1 MRTSIAERAL
11 GVVVTALLLLGPA
24 ACRDDKPAGPA
35 PIAGTGG
42 STGGRGGTAG
52 GAGRGGTGGTS
63 GRGGTGGTGG
73 TAGTTTGGTG
83 GGVDAA
89 DAPASEGGGADV
101 GDAAPS
107 EGGTD
112 AVVDAPV
119 GDGGTAVMRSFYTH
133 PTYPAGV
140 IRPNRPQPM
149 LDGAVTGVYTGWK
162 KFVINGC
169 GGSYVKAGADI
180 GANLATVS
188 ELQGMGMIISVILAG
203 HDENARTI
211 FDGMFRV
218 ARAYKSNNN
227 MALTSKEVR
236 LSGTNCMNAAMPES
250 QTDGDLD
257 IATALL
263 MAEKQWGNGG
273 AVNYGMEARAMIAAI
288 KMNDLNAMSKLP
300 LLGDWVSVNDAKF
313 YWGTRSA
320 DFIPGH
326 LRAFGGAT
334 NDTFWMQSVDAIYGL
349 VAKIQ
354 MVNSPNTGLLPDF
367 VVNTNT
373 NAVPAPANWSF
384 ANSPHDGQ
392 YHYHAARSPLRLVTD
407 YIGSGGSE
415 ARSKAALA
423 KMNTWI
429 RMKTA
434 ENPAM
439 IVDGY
444 NITSGSSTGIG
455 TGPTVVFEGPF
466 GAAAVVDAANQAWV
480 DAIWNR
486 ISAGAVGNDSLA
498 ESIRL
503 MSLLVMSGHWW
514 SP

>member
-11 GVVVTALLLLGPA
+11 GLVVTALLLVGPA
-24 ACRDDKPAGPA
+24 ACRDETPPGPA
-35 PIAGTGG
+35 PIAGAGG
-42 STGGRGGTAG
+42 STGGRGGS
-52 GAGRGGTGGTS
+52 AGRGGAGGTS
-63 GRGGTGGTGG
+63 GRGGATATGGS
-73 TAGTTTGGTG
+73 AGTTGGTG
-83 GGVDAA
+83 GGADAA
-89 DAPASEGGGADV
+89 DAPASDGGSADA
-101 GDAAPS
+101 GDVAPS

-112 AVVDAPV
+112 VVIDAPA
-119 GDGGTAVMRSFYTH
+119 GDGGSAVMRSFYTH

-140 IRPNRPQPM
+140 IRPNKPQPM
-149 LDGAVTGVYTGWK
+149 LDGAVTGIYTGWK

-188 ELQGMGMIISVILAG
+188 ELQGMGMVITVILAG

-227 MALTSKEVR
+227 MALSSKEVR
-236 LSGTNCMNAAMPES
+236 LSGSNCMNAAMPES

-257 IATALL
+257 MATALL

-273 AVNYGMEARAMIAAI
+273 TVNYGMEARNMIAAI
-288 KMNDLNAMSKLP
+288 KMNDLNATSKLP

-313 YWGTRSA
+313 YWGARSA

-354 MVNSPNTGLLPDF
+354 MVNSPTTGLLPDF
-367 VVNTNT
+367 MMNLNTNG
-373 NAVPAPANWSF
+373 VPASANWSG
-384 ANSPHDGQ
+384 AGNPNDGQ
-392 YHYHAARSPLRLVTD
+392 YFYHAARSPLRLVAD
-407 YIGSGGSE
+407 YISSGGSE
-415 ARSKAALA
+415 ARSKTALA

-429 RMKTA
+429 RMKTMD
-434 ENPAM
+434 NPAM
-439 IVDGY
+439 IIDGY
-444 NITSGSSTGIG
+444 NITTGATIG
-455 TGPTVVFEGPF
+455 NGPTVVFEGPF
-466 GAAAVVDAANQAWV
+466 GAAAVVDAANQAWL

-503 MSLLVMSGHWW
+503 MSLLIMSGHWW
-514 SP
+514 GP

>member
-1 MRTSIAERAL
+1 MRTSIAERGL
-11 GVVVTALLLLGPA
+11 GLVVTALLLLGPA
-24 ACRDDKPAGPA
+24 ACGDEKPSSP
-35 PIAGTGG
+35 PVAGTGG
-42 STGGRGGTAG
+42 ATGGRGGSG
-52 GAGRGGTGGTS
+52 GSAGRGGTGGSGGSGGTS
-63 GRGGTGGTGG
+63 GTAGTGTGGTGG
-73 TAGTTTGGTG
+73 ST
-83 GGVDAA
+83 VDAA
-89 DAPASEGGGADV
+89 DAPASEGGSADA
-101 GDAAPS
+101 GDVAPS
-107 EGGTD
+107 EGGSD
-112 AVVDAPV
+112 AVADAPV

-133 PTYPAGV
+133 PTYPAGM
-140 IRPNRPQPM
+140 IRPTKAQGM
-149 LDGAVTGVYTGWK
+149 LDGAVTGIYTGWK

-169 GGSYVKAGADI
+169 GGSYVKAGADL

-188 ELQGMGMIISVILAG
+188 ELQGMGMIITVILAG
-203 HDENARTI
+203 HDENARTT
-211 FDGMFRV
+211 FDGLFRV
-218 ARAYKSNNN
+218 ARAYKSDITP
-227 MALTSKEVR
+227 ALMSKEVR
-236 LSGTNCMNAAMPES
+236 LTGANCMNVTMAES

-273 AVNYGMEARAMIAAI
+273 TVNYGMEARNMIAAI
-288 KMNDLNAMSKLP
+288 KDKELNATTKLP

-313 YWGTRSA
+313 YWGGRTA

-334 NDTFWMQSVDAIYGL
+334 SDTFWMQSVDAIYGL

-367 VVNTNT
+367 VMNLNTNG
-373 NAVPAPANWSF
+373 VPASANWSG
-384 ANSPHDGQ
+384 AGNPNDGQ
-392 YHYHAARSPLRLVTD
+392 YFYHAARSPLRLVAD
-407 YIGSGGSE
+407 YISSGGSE
-415 ARSKAALA
+415 MRAKVALG
-423 KMNTWI
+423 KINTWI
-429 RMKTA
+429 KTKTMD
-434 ENPAM
+434 NPAM

-444 NITSGSSTGIG
+444 NIMSGANIG
-455 TGPTVVFEGPF
+455 NGPTVIFEGPF

-514 SP
+514 AP